1 MLGRK
6 IILKVSLLITI
17 IIFTYMIYRLIS
29 FLKTSSTRTKKKI
42 IFSILLLIIC
52 TYLFNTRKIEVF
64 DFKDEKVVNCS
75 LIYKFN
81 DSDIQVLYLEDRE
94 FLNDLISRIK
104 KEDYRGRFEF
114 KLRILDRSHGT
125 DGFIMIRVHTVDED
139 DFSSYIFDIDG
150 IGRIDYRQN
159 KTYKDK
165 AYGNRIYKRIKI
177 GLWDTK
183 EIKELYNELKIMIE
197 EEVNKE
203 NLNELSLLGLI
214 NNYATSIKLVVFLF

>member
-104 KEDYRGRFEF
+104 EEDYRGRSEF
-114 KLRILDRSHGT
+114 KPRILDRSHNT
-125 DGFIMIRVHTVDED
+125 DGFIIIRAYTSDED
-139 DFSSYIFDIDG
+139 DFSSYIFDIDE

-159 KTYKDK
+159 RNCKDK
-165 AYGNRIYKRIKI
+165 IYDNRIDKRMKI
-177 GLWDTK
+177 GLWDVE
-183 EIKELYNELKIMIE
+183 EIKELYNDLKIMIE
-197 EEVNKE
+197 EEVNKD
-203 NLNELSLLGLI
+203 GG
-214 NNYATSIKLVVFLF
+214 YDFF